1 MALVL
6 AGSMVVVPL
15 LALGSVDEADPTR
28 VRVSADVAADAELA
42 ARTTLVARAS
52 RSEVVETTTTV
63 AVAAAAPA
71 PETTTTTEHVHP
83 TTTTTHV
90 HPTTTTTHVHRSTTT
105 TVKPTTTSTTAR
117 PTTTTTTAPA
127 PAPAASGSSA
137 EGPASWYEAS
147 GDVCAHRTLPFG
159 TIVRV
164 TNLGNGKQV
173 SCRVGDRG
181 PYTGGRIIDL
191 SRDGFAAIAALE
203 TGVIQVRIEW

>member
-1 MALVL
+1 
-6 AGSMVVVPL
+6 MVIVPL

-63 AVAAAAPA
+63 AEAAPAAAPATA

-105 TVKPTTTSTTAR
+105 TAKPTTTTSTTAR
-117 PTTTTTTAPA
+117 PATTTTTA